1 MQTLDSIE
9 NKVKVQRKPLSEE
22 DINTINQIQD

>member
-9 NKVKVQRKPLSEE
+9 NKVKVQQKPLTEE
-22 DINTINQIQD
+22 DVNKINQVQE